1 MDDERTRFDRYQRW
15 RLILGKSAEEPLRR
29 AAGQSGALLDGDG
42 LAMDGALGAIYDG
55 QGGERGAGLGAGK
68 GSVAK
73 WLGDV
78 RKHFDKDVV
87 VTIQKDAIARDDK
100 LKVLL
105 FEPELLAEVTPS
117 VEMVG
122 TLLSLKNMVPE
133 RAKEAAR
140 QIVRA
145 VVDEIMKR
153 MRSAV
158 ERAVRGALDRSRH
171 QPLPSLPNIDWRRTI
186 RRNLQNYIAER
197 RTVVPDRFFFWA
209 RQHRRKEYNVI
220 VCMDQSGS
228 MAESVVYGSVMG
240 AIFASI
246 PALETHVVV
255 FDTEVVDLT
264 DACSDPVDMLFGV
277 QLGGGTDID
286 RAVAYCQRFIHDP
299 RKTLFILIT
308 DLYEGGNAQRLVE
321 RMRAMTE
328 SGVRAVC
335 LLALS
340 DRGVPSY
347 DEHLA
352 RRMANVDVPCFAC
365 TPNRLPDVLAA
376 MLKGADSKRIAD
388 EFDTR
393 TRPAR

>member
-1 MDDERTRFDRYQRW
+1 MDDERTRFDRFQRW
-15 RLILGKSAEEPLRR
+15 RLILGKSAEDPLRR

-55 QGGERGAGLGAGK
+55 ERSAGLGAGK

-73 WLGDV
+73 WLGDL
-78 RKHFDKDVV
+78 RKYFDKDVV

-100 LKVLL
+100 LAVLL

-122 TLLSLKNMVPE
+122 TLLSLKNMIPE

-171 QPLPSLPNIDWRRTI
+171 QPMPSLPNIDWRRTI

-246 PALETHVVV
+246 PSLETHVVV

-286 RAVAYCQRFIHDP
+286 RAVAYCQRFIHNP
-299 RKTLFILIT
+299 HKTLFILIT
-308 DLYEGGNAQRLVE
+308 DLFEGGNAQRLVE
-321 RMRAMTE
+321 RMRTMTE

-340 DRGVPSY
+340 DHGVPSY
-347 DEHLA
+347 DEQLA
-352 RRMANVDVPCFAC
+352 RQMANVNVPCFAC
-365 TPNRLPDVLAA
+365 TPSRLPDVLAA
-376 MLKGADSKRIAD
+376 MLEGADSKRIAD

-393 TRPAR
+393 TRPGH